1 MDPKKGPGPDATPA
15 PEPQKGGF
23 GAFADKYRTRWAVN
37 HPHMRPW
44 EYEDTPDGAPAA
56 PEPAE
61 PAKPTE
67 QPPRSSNGTR
77 LHRPED

>member
-1 MDPKKGPGPDATPA
+1 MDPKKGPDPDATPA

-23 GAFADKYRTRWAVN
+23 GAFADKYRARWAVN

-44 EYEDTPDGAPAA
+44 EYEETPDTAPVA
-56 PEPAE
+56 PES
-61 PAKPTE
+61 AKAAD
-67 QPPRSSNGTR
+67 QPPRSNNGTR